1 MIMMKVMSRE
11 EVAAAAAAA
20 LISTALF
27 ALIHEPINLPV
38 N

>member
-1 MIMMKVMSRE
+1 MIMMKVMIRE
-11 EVAAAAAAA
+11 EVAAAAA